1 MKFRRLAEIVWLD
14 AVAYDRADAEIEEK
28 LPKDLLFPIKSYGY
42 VLKQDNKAVVLAYE
56 DGDDQK
62 SFIVIP
68 KKWIKSFKILG
79 KARVSKT
86 TTNFVGAKAERK
98 SLRR

>member
-1 MKFRRLAEIVWLD
+1 MKSRQLAEVVWLD
-14 AVAYDRADAEIEEK
+14 AVAYDRAEQELGEK
-28 LPKDLLFPIKSYGY
+28 APKDLLFPIKSYGY
-42 VLKQDNKAVVLAYE
+42 ILNQDKKAVVLAYE

-62 SFIVIP
+62 SFVVIP

-79 KARVSKT
+79 KAKASGVFS
-86 TTNFVGAKAERK
+86 NFAGVKAQRK

>member
-1 MKFRRLAEIVWLD
+1 MKYRQLAEVVWLD
-14 AVAYDRADAEIEEK
+14 AVAYDRVESDIEGK
-28 LPKDLLFPIKSYGY
+28 SPKDLLFPIKSYGY

-56 DGDDQK
+56 DSDDQK

-79 KARVSKT
+79 KARLSKINS
-86 TTNFVGAKAERK
+86 NFAGAKAQRK